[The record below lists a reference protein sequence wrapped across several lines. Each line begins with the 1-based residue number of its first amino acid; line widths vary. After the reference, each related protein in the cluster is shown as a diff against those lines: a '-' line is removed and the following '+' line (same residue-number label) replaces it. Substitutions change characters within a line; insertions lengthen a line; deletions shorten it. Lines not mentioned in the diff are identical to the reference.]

1 MPIQF
6 SQATEE
12 KTAAPAK
19 QKSPARQQQQP
30 VPQPMA
36 SSNSSD
42 QLMNNRFMSSLQAL
56 MGPPMA
62 HQQQRSTSQK
72 KHSAHQAT
80 KKDRLPSLH
89 FGNLPEQFY
98 DLDLFKFIKQ
108 SGHKVHKAFVV
119 LDKKTQKNCDY
130 GYAQFLTQAEAT
142 KCLAALNNATINGKV
157 INVSQ
162 QATSKP
168 NPKANVFVRNLP
180 AKVTQSELFQIYSQ
194 HGQVT
199 KCKLECYADGTS
211 RGFAYVQFEDEKDAT
226 AAITATHDMDMQGKK
241 LEVFAHE
248 KKAAKNEGG
257 PKSNNNVF
265 VQGLPK
271 GTDEAKLKD
280 LFKEFGEI
288 SSAFVQN
295 ADSEDSMAN
304 NGFVCFNDTI
314 DATSAIEKMNKKRLG
329 EKGTFLLVC
338 PHVAKRENDMSINK
352 S

>member
-1 MPIQF
+1 M
-6 SQATEE
+6 
-12 KTAAPAK
+12 AA
-19 QKSPARQQQQP
+19 
-30 VPQPMA
+30 
-36 SSNSSD
+36 SNSSD
-42 QLMNNRFMSSLQAL
+42 QMMNNRFMSSLQAL

-62 HQQQRSTSQK
+62 HQQQRSASQK
-72 KHSAHQAT
+72 KQFTQQHQAAQ

-119 LDKKTQKNCDY
+119 LDKKTNKNCDY

-162 QATSKP
+162 QMTSKP

-180 AKVTQSELFQIYSQ
+180 AKVTQSELFKIYSQ

-226 AAITATHDMDMQGKK
+226 AAIVATNNMEMQGKK

-248 KKAAKNEGG
+248 KKAAKTTSEGG
-257 PKSNNNVF
+257 PKTNNNVF
-265 VQGLPK
+265 V
-271 GTDEAKLKD
+271 
-280 LFKEFGEI
+280 
-288 SSAFVQN
+288 
-295 ADSEDSMAN
+295 
-304 NGFVCFNDTI
+304 
-314 DATSAIEKMNKKRLG
+314 
-329 EKGTFLLVC
+329 
-338 PHVAKRENDMSINK
+338 
-352 S
+352 